1 MVWHRRQLGRPHRPA
16 EDEVSTTLAAVVL
29 ASGMRLVSSHDY
41 AEGAPPG
48 FSGGFKEESCHACH
62 FHEPLNSG
70 PGRVTI
76 EGVPATFAA
85 GERYQLTITLMRA
98 GMKRSGFQ
106 LAARF
111 KSDGAQAGT
120 LAPAAVDAQRVKVES
135 QSGVQYAGQKA
146 AGSSVGADDTI
157 RWVIEWI
164 APARLEAVLF
174 HVAANAA
181 DGNESADGDFIYLA
195 SAEAGSK

>member
-1 MVWHRRQLGRPHRPA
+1 MI
-16 EDEVSTTLAAVVL
+16 TTLAAVVL
-29 ASGMRLVSSHDY
+29 ATGMRLVSSHGY

-85 GERYQLTITLMRA
+85 GRRYALTVVVTRT
-98 GMKRSGFQ
+98 GMKRGGFQ
-106 LAARF
+106 FAARF

-120 LAPAAVDAQRVKVES
+120 LAAAAPDTTRVKVES
-135 QSGVQYAGQKA
+135 QSGVQYAGQNV
-146 AGSSVGADDTI
+146 AGAPVGAGDST
-157 RWVIEWI
+157 RWAVEWT
-164 APARLEAVLF
+164 APDRKDVVVF
-174 HVAANAA
+174 HVAANSA
-181 DGNESADGDFIYLA
+181 DGNDSADGDFIYTT
-195 SAEAGSK
+195 SAESLPPP